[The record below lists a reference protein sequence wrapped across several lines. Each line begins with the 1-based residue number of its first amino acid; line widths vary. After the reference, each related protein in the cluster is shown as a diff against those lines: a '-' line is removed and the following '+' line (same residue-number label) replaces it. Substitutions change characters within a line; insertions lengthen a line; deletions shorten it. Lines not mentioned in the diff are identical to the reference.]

1 MVYIIKSHK
10 YPSGAGEYSHFFI
23 YTKNK
28 NQELG
33 TCSLF
38 GSKSLLSSFEKFSC
52 NQLLIVSVISKHSDM
67 QILLRYAFISAT
79 VSDMQDI

>member
-10 YPSGAGEYSHFFI
+10 YPSGGGEYFYFLF

-38 GSKSLLSSFEKFSC
+38 GCKSLLSSFEKFSHI
-52 NQLLIVSVISKHSDM
+52 QLLIMSVFSKHSDM
-67 QILLRYAFISAT
+67 QILLRYTYIFCYHI
-79 VSDMQDI
+79 